1 MFIKKVHY
9 VVRSRSYLRQKR
21 VFDQGC
27 YCCTG
32 KVYFRLENVV
42 LYNALTLRRSR
53 VIYTTTTTWKK
64 DGNVFTKLYR
74 RTRVNAMIASTC
86 VRAPRQRMRPM
97 PGFKS
102 KVAVAGRVKNMRYGL
117 FRSVYFPA
125 SSRPRLEERETEGGA
140 CQHVVSRTRTPR
152 R

>member
-1 MFIKKVHY
+1 MSEAKTC
-9 VVRSRSYLRQKR
+9 
-21 VFDQGC
+21 FDQGC

-32 KVYFRLENVV
+32 KENFCLKNVV
-42 LYNALTLRRSR
+42 FYNASTLRRSR
-53 VIYTTTTTWKK
+53 VIYTTATTTTWKK

-86 VRAPRQRMRPM
+86 VRAPRQRIRPM

-102 KVAVAGRVKNMRYGL
+102 KVAVARRGKNTRYGL
-117 FRSVYFPA
+117 FCSVYFPA
-125 SSRPRLEERETEGGA
+125 SSRPRLEEREIEGGA